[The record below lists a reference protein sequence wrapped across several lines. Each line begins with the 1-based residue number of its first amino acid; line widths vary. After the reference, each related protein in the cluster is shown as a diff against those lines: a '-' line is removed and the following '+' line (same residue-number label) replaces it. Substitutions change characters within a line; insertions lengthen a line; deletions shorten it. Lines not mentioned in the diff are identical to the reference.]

1 MSEVG
6 RTVKD
11 TTVRVGQM
19 GDERVIHGDA
29 DGLLHVS
36 GRVRLLGHAYDGV
49 HIEPGGTLI
58 TSGIIRDWLHIDT
71 GGALY
76 SSGLVLAQ
84 PQLADD
90 ALLDVRGELSVPRLP
105 REVHGTILIAVG
117 ARYKD
122 QVLRPDGTL
131 TPRVGLEG
139 GNAKPSA
146 PRYRF
151 ASGGRE
157 PVLVPA
163 TTFEL
168 SAYGLGD
175 HVVPSY

>member
-1 MSEVG
+1 
-6 RTVKD
+6 
-11 TTVRVGQM
+11 M

-117 ARYKD
+117 AR
-122 QVLRPDGTL
+122 
-131 TPRVGLEG
+131 
-139 GNAKPSA
+139 
-146 PRYRF
+146 
-151 ASGGRE
+151 
-157 PVLVPA
+157 
-163 TTFEL
+163 
-168 SAYGLGD
+168 
-175 HVVPSY
+175 